1 MVRCV
6 TPSFSGGGCHLGR
19 RGVGSLADTTI
30 QIRTDAPIGTISP
43 RLYGHF
49 AEHLGRC
56 CYDGLWVGTSAS
68 GIPHDAGFRTDVLD
82 ALRALPVPLLRWPG
96 GCYADHYHW
105 RDGIGPPEA
114 RPQRLGMSCG
124 LTVEDDNALGT
135 HEFLRLC
142 ALIGA
147 EPYLAG
153 NVGTGT
159 PQELCDWLEYC
170 NSPLDTTLTR
180 ERAANGA
187 GEPFGVRLWG
197 VGNENWGC
205 GGNYDAATYAR
216 EYRRY
221 ATMLRHLDPAA
232 ELVACGLEDEW
243 NSALFET
250 LGNRLDLIDHV
261 SIHDYWSAG
270 GPERDFTE
278 DDYYTLLAQADATEG
293 FVQRT
298 AAIIDR
304 ATGGQRRI
312 GIALDEWGVW
322 HPEARRNGWGAI
334 PGRRPITYEQAGTLR
349 DALAAAI
356 ALEGFH
362 RQCNVL
368 SMANLAQIVNVLHA
382 PVMTEPGGGRVW
394 VTPTYHALHLHAPHI
409 GARALRVACDGG
421 ATVPGG
427 APAVSG
433 TASVNGQGM
442 AVTLINRHLTEA
454 ATVVVRGTANAATA
468 QGQLLAAADPR
479 DQNGPDDPNR
489 VAPAPLAISG
499 NARAGWRVA
508 LPPHSLA
515 TVRYTS

>member
-1 MVRCV
+1 L
-6 TPSFSGGGCHLGR
+6 T
-19 RGVGSLADTTI
+19 DTTI
-30 QIRTDAPIGTISP
+30 HIHTDAPIGTISP

-56 CYDGLWVGTSAS
+56 CYDGLWVGTDAT
-68 GIPHDAGFRTDVLD
+68 GIPHDAGFRADVLD

-105 RDGIGPPEA
+105 RDGIGPPER
-114 RPQRLGMSCG
+114 RPRRLGMSCG
-124 LTVEDDNALGT
+124 LTVEDDNSLGT

-159 PQELCDWLEYC
+159 PQELCDWQEYC

-180 ERAANGA
+180 ERAANGSPA
-187 GEPFGVRLWG
+187 PFGVRLWG

-221 ATMLRHLDPAA
+221 ATMLRHVDPVA

-243 NSALFET
+243 NIALLET
-250 LGNRLDLIDHV
+250 LGNRLDLVDHL

-270 GPERDFTE
+270 GPEVAFNE
-278 DDYYTLLAQADATEG
+278 EQYYTLLAQADATEA

-298 AAIIDR
+298 AEIIAR
-304 ATGGQRRI
+304 TTGGQRRI

-322 HPEARRNGWGAI
+322 HPEARRNGWGDI

-362 RQCNVL
+362 RQCTVL

-382 PVMTEPGGGRVW
+382 PLMTGSGGGRMW
-394 VTPTYHALHLHAPHI
+394 VTPTYHVLRLHAPHI
-409 GARALRVACDGG
+409 GATALRVDASGG
-421 ATVPGG
+421 VIVPGG
-427 APAVSG
+427 TPAVSG
-433 TASVNGQGM
+433 TASTNGDGM
-442 AVTLINRHLTEA
+442 AVTIINRHFTEA
-454 ATVVVRGTANAATA
+454 AAITLRGTAGAAIA
-468 QGQLLAAADPR
+468 QGQLLTAADPR
-479 DQNGPDDPNR
+479 EQNSPSDPHR
-489 VAPAPLAISG
+489 VAPIPLDVSG
-499 NARAGWRVA
+499 NTRDGWYVA

-515 TVRYTS
+515 TVQFDP